1 MNHLSGVK
9 KMKSIKLWL
18 NEIWWEVQYMYDL
31 ALGVSIPYTLA
42 SYQELCENLLHLYQY
57 FLVVDKYGRKPWK
70 QNVCF
75 PKK

>member
-1 MNHLSGVK
+1 
-9 KMKSIKLWL
+9 
-18 NEIWWEVQYMYDL
+18 MYDL